1 MSSKTAQPMR
11 SGALAIMATMATT
24 AALATLLLTATA
36 GAQEAE
42 PAKEA
47 PPPGGE
53 PKDFSLPEKE
63 SFGLENGLEA
73 TLVGFGTLPKAT
85 VSVVVRAG
93 NLNEGGQTWL
103 ADLAG
108 DFLLEGTASRSAAEI
123 ARQAAAMGGQVN
135 VEVGADRTIVQS
147 DVLKEYAPQMT
158 RLLADI
164 VRNAAF
170 PASELER
177 LKRDRQRQLSIAGT
191 QPQQMALA
199 AFRNALYGDHPYG
212 NLLPEAEQLAAYT
225 LEDARGFYAENYGA
239 RRTHVYVAG
248 QFDRQA
254 VSAAIRESF
263 GDWAAG
269 PEILVDVPEP
279 AEGKVAVDIID
290 RPGASQSNLYLGLP
304 VPDPS
309 SPDWIP
315 LQVTNTLLGGF
326 FSSRITSN
334 IREDKGYTYS
344 PYSTLSSR
352 YRDAYWAE
360 VAAVTTEVTGP
371 AIEEIM
377 GEVARLQSAAP
388 PVEELDGV
396 KNYTAGTFV
405 LQNSTRGGII
415 NLLAYQEL
423 HELPDSYLTDYVS
436 NVFAVTPEDVSETA
450 ELYLREEDMTVVVV
464 GDRSQI
470 AEQVAPWVGGDEE
483 D

>member
-1 MSSKTAQPMR
+1 MNSKTAW
-11 SGALAIMATMATT
+11 LT
-24 AALATLLLTATA
+24 AAAATAVLLLASAA
-36 GAQEAE
+36 GAQETGQQEAQQ
-42 PAKEA
+42 KET

-53 PKDFSLPEKE
+53 PKDFSLPEKQ
-63 SFGLENGLEA
+63 SFALENGLQT
-73 TLVGFGTLPKAT
+73 TLVAFGTLPKAT

-93 NLNEGGQTWL
+93 NLNEGGRTWL

-123 ARQAAAMGGQVN
+123 AREAAAMGGQVS
-135 VEVGADRTIVQS
+135 VEVGADRTIVES
-147 DVLKEYAPQMT
+147 DVLAEYAPEMA

-164 VRNAAF
+164 VRNATY

-177 LKRDRQRQLSIAGT
+177 LKRDRQRQLSIAET

-212 NLLPEAEQLAAYT
+212 NVLPTAEQLAAYT
-225 LEDARGFYAENYGA
+225 LEDVRGYYEQNFGA

-248 QFDRQA
+248 RFDRQA
-254 VSAAIRESF
+254 TEAAIREAW

-279 AEGKVAVDIID
+279 AEGKVAVDVID
-290 RPGASQSNLYLGLP
+290 RPGASQSNLYIGLP

-326 FSSRITSN
+326 FSSRIISN
-334 IREDKGYTYS
+334 IREDKGYSYS
-344 PYSTLSSR
+344 PFSTLSTR

-371 AIEEIM
+371 AISEIM
-377 GEVARLQSAAP
+377 GEVDRLQSEAP
-388 PVEELDGV
+388 PAEELDGV

-415 NLLAYQEL
+415 NLLAWQEL
-423 HELPDSYLTDYVS
+423 HDLPDSYLTDYVS
-436 NVFAVTPEDVSETA
+436 NVFAVTPEEVSETA
-450 ELYLREEDMTVVVV
+450 EVYLREEDMTVVVV
-464 GDRSQI
+464 GDRGQI
-470 AEQVAPWVGGDEE
+470 AEQVAPWIGGGEE
-483 D
+483 AGD

>member
-1 MSSKTAQPMR
+1 MNSKTNW
-11 SGALAIMATMATT
+11 LT
-24 AALATLLLTATA
+24 AAAAAALLLVSPA
-36 GAQEAE
+36 GAQETSAE
-42 PAKEA
+42 TGQAKET

-63 SFGLENGLEA
+63 SFALENGLGA
-73 TLVGFGTLPKAT
+73 TLVGFGALPKAT

-93 NLNEGGQTWL
+93 NLNEGERTWL

-108 DFLLEGTASRSAAEI
+108 DFLLEGTAGRSAAGI
-123 ARQAAAMGGQVN
+123 AREAAAMGGRVS
-135 VEVGADRTIVQS
+135 VEVGADRTVIES
-147 DVLKEYAPQMT
+147 DVLAEYAPQMT

-170 PASELER
+170 PAAELER
-177 LKRDRQRQLSIAGT
+177 LKRDRQRQLAIAET

-199 AFRNALYGDHPYG
+199 AFRDALYGDHPYG
-212 NLLPEAEQLAAYT
+212 NVLPEAEQLAAYT
-225 LEDARGFYAENYGA
+225 LEDARGFYEDNFGA
-239 RRTHVYVAG
+239 KRTHVYVAG
-248 QFDRQA
+248 RFDRQA
-254 VSAAIRESF
+254 VGTAIREAF
-263 GDWAAG
+263 AGWAAG
-269 PEILVDVPEP
+269 PEILIDVPEP
-279 AEGKVAVDIID
+279 AEGKVVTEIID

-326 FSSRITSN
+326 FSSRIIRN
-334 IREDKGYTYS
+334 IREDKGYSYS

-352 YRDAYWAE
+352 YRDAYWAQ

-377 GEVARLQSAAP
+377 GEVDRLQAGAP
-388 PVEELDGV
+388 PAEELDGV

-405 LQNSTRGGII
+405 LQNSTRSGII
-415 NLLAYQEL
+415 NLLAYQQL
-423 HELPDSYLTDYVS
+423 HELPDSYLSDYVS
-436 NVFAVTPEDVSETA
+436 NVFAVTPEEISETA
-450 ELYLREEDMTVVVV
+450 EMYLREEDMTVVVV

-470 AEQVAPWVGGDEE
+470 AEQVAPWVGGDGE
-483 D
+483 DQDDRR

>member
-1 MSSKTAQPMR
+1 MNNRTTW
-11 SGALAIMATMATT
+11 LT
-24 AALATLLLTATA
+24 AAAAAALLLVSPA
-36 GAQEAE
+36 GAQDTSAE
-42 PAKEA
+42 TGQVKET

-53 PKDFSLPEKE
+53 PRDFSLPEKE
-63 SFGLENGLEA
+63 SFALENGLEA

-93 NLNEGGQTWL
+93 NLNEGERTWL

-108 DFLLEGTASRSAAEI
+108 DFLLEGTAGRSAAGI
-123 ARQAAAMGGQVN
+123 AREAAAMGGRVS
-135 VEVGADRTIVQS
+135 VEVGADRTVIES
-147 DVLKEYAPQMT
+147 DVLAEYAPQMA

-170 PASELER
+170 PAAELER
-177 LKRDRQRQLSIAGT
+177 LKRDRQRQLAIAET

-199 AFRNALYGDHPYG
+199 AFRDALYGDHPYG
-212 NLLPEAEQLAAYT
+212 NVLPEAEQLAAYT
-225 LEDARGFYAENYGA
+225 LEDARGFYEDNFGA
-239 RRTHVYVAG
+239 KRTHVYVAG
-248 QFDRQA
+248 RFDRQA
-254 VSAAIRESF
+254 VGTAIREAF
-263 GDWAAG
+263 AGWAAG
-269 PEILVDVPEP
+269 PEILVNVPEP
-279 AEGKVAVDIID
+279 AEGKVVTEIID

-326 FSSRITSN
+326 FSSRIIRN
-334 IREDKGYTYS
+334 IREDKGYSYS
-344 PYSTLSSR
+344 PFSTLSSR

-360 VAAVTTEVTGP
+360 VAAVTTEFTGP

-377 GEVARLQSAAP
+377 GEIDRLQADAP
-388 PVEELDGV
+388 PAEELDGV

-405 LQNSTRGGII
+405 LQNSTRSGII
-415 NLLAYQEL
+415 NLLAYQQL

-436 NVFAVTPEDVSETA
+436 NVFAVTPEEISETA
-450 ELYLREEDMTVVVV
+450 EMYLREEDMTVVVV

-470 AEQVAPWVGGDEE
+470 AEQVAPWLGDDEQ
-483 D
+483 DD

>member
-1 MSSKTAQPMR
+1 MSSKTAW
-11 SGALAIMATMATT
+11 LT
-24 AALATLLLTATA
+24 AAVAALLLAGPA
-36 GAQEAE
+36 GAQENRQ
-42 PAKEA
+42 KET

-63 SFGLENGLEA
+63 GFALENGLKA

-108 DFLLEGTASRSAAEI
+108 DFLLEGTANRGAAEI
-123 ARQAAAMGGQVN
+123 AREAAAMGGQVS
-135 VEVGADRTIVQS
+135 VEVGADRTVIES
-147 DVLKEYAPQMT
+147 DVLAEYAPDMA

-164 VRNAAF
+164 VRNASF

-177 LKRDRQRQLSIAGT
+177 LKRDRQRRLSIAET

-212 NLLPEAEQLAAYT
+212 NLLPDADQLAAYT
-225 LEDARGFYAENYGA
+225 LADARGFYESNFGA

-248 QFDRQA
+248 RFDRGA
-254 VSAAIRESF
+254 VSAAIREAWA
-263 GDWAAG
+263 DWAAG
-269 PEILVDVPEP
+269 PEILVEVPET

-344 PYSTLSSR
+344 PYSTLSTR

-377 GEVARLQSAAP
+377 GEVERLQSAAP
-388 PVEELDGV
+388 SAEELDGV

-423 HELPDSYLTDYVS
+423 HELPDTYLTDYVS
-436 NVFAVTPEDVSETA
+436 NVFAVTPEEVSETA
-450 ELYLREEDMTVVVV
+450 GMYLREEDMTVVVV

-470 AEQVAPWVGGDEE
+470 AEQVAPWIGDDEE
-483 D
+483 KD